1 MDFNKNQPIYLQI
14 ADYINENILM
24 ENWNEG
30 DRIQSVR
37 DLSAKLQVNPNT
49 VMRTFSHLQNEGILF
64 NQRGIG
70 YFICEGA
77 IDKIRSFKKEHF
89 VEVELPEVFRTGK
102 LLGISPEE
110 LCQFYSEYNE
120 EI

>member
-24 ENWNEG
+24 EKWKEN
-30 DRIQSVR
+30 DRISSVR

-49 VMRTFSHLQNEGILF
+49 VMRTYSYLQNEGILY

-70 YFICEGA
+70 YFICDGA
-77 IDKIRSFKKEHF
+77 MDTIRSFKKEYF
-89 VEVELPEVFRTGK
+89 VEVELPEVFRTSR
-102 LLGISPEE
+102 LLGISSKEF
-110 LCQFYSEYNE
+110 CQYYSEYNE
-120 EI
+120 EL